1 VSILISISFEIIDVA
16 QGASAVVEAALPGV
30 KFAEATMWWWND
42 YYWHIPWMFG
52 PLVMLFFVALCIG
65 MMVFMMRGGHGGR
78 SNYALD
84 ILKERY
90 ARGEITKAE
99 YEERR
104 RVLEV

>member
-1 VSILISISFEIIDVA
+1 MSILISIFFEIFDVA
-16 QGASAVVEAALPGV
+16 QGASAVVDAAFWAFW
-30 KFAEATMWWWND
+30 FAEATMWWWND

-52 PLVMLFFVALCIG
+52 PLVMLFVVALCIG

-84 ILKERY
+84 VLKERF